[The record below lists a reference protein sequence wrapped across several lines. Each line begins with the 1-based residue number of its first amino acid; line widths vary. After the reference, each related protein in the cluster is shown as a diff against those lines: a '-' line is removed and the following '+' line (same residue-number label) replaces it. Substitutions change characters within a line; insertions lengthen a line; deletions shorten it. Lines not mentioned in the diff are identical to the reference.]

1 MRHQAIMLLILL
13 IVQPAQ
19 AGPLVFSSGE
29 PQVTLLELY
38 TSQGCSSCPPAER
51 WLNAYVQADDLWQ
64 RIVPVALHVDY
75 WDYLGWQD
83 PYASA
88 ANSQR
93 QRAYAQ
99 AGQARTVY
107 TPGVFANGQE
117 WRGWSWRKQPPASGK
132 RPGNLEVRVQD
143 DELLAQFAVTDK
155 PLLLNVA
162 VLGFGIDTEVLRGEN
177 RDRTLRQEFVSL
189 ARVSEPSANGHWRLR
204 LPEYQRQGV
213 ARFGLAVWVT
223 APDQTV
229 PLQATGGWLQ

>member
-1 MRHQAIMLLILL
+1 MRHQLITLLFL
-13 IVQPAQ
+13 IVIQPTQ
-19 AGPLVFSSGE
+19 AEPMVISSGE
-29 PQVTLLELY
+29 PQVTLLELF

-51 WLNAYVQADDLWQ
+51 WLNTYVQADDLWQ
-64 RIVPVALHVDY
+64 RIVPVAVHVDY

-107 TPGVFANGQE
+107 TPGMFVDGQE
-117 WRGWSWRKQPPASGK
+117 WRGWIRRKQPPASGN
-132 RPGNLEVRVQD
+132 RPGKLEVRVQD
-143 DELLAQFAVTDK
+143 DELQAQFVATDK
-155 PLLLNVA
+155 PLLLHVA

-189 ARVSEPSANGHWRLR
+189 VQMTKPSANGRWQLR
-204 LPEYQRQGV
+204 LPDYQRQEV
-213 ARFGLAVWVT
+213 ARYGLAVWVS
-223 APDQTV
+223 APDQPV

>member
-1 MRHQAIMLLILL
+1 MRHQLITLLFL
-13 IVQPAQ
+13 IVIQPAQ
-19 AGPLVFSSGE
+19 AGPLVISSGE
-29 PQVTLLELY
+29 PQVTLLELF

-51 WLNAYVQADDLWQ
+51 WLNEYVQAEDLWQ
-64 RIVPVALHVDY
+64 RIVPVAVHVDY

-107 TPGVFANGQE
+107 TPGMFVNGQE
-117 WRGWSWRKQPPASGK
+117 WRGWIRRKQPPASGN
-132 RPGNLEVRVQD
+132 RPGKLEVRVQD
-143 DELLAQFAVTDK
+143 DELQAQFAVTDK
-155 PLLLNVA
+155 PLLLHVA

-189 ARVSEPSANGHWRLR
+189 VQVTKPSANGRWQLR
-204 LPEYQRQGV
+204 LPEYKRQEV
-213 ARFGLAVWVT
+213 ARYGLAVWVS
-223 APDQTV
+223 AADQPV